1 MKKLLLLSALLI
13 FACSSDG
20 SGNDDN
26 PSNCNTVNSNLL
38 VGSESSN
45 LCDGLVIDDIGTKNT
60 ITLHSNSSA
69 CFVDNVPN
77 NDASIQFY
85 QINSTVDGL
94 EPGSYSLSGYSP
106 AVGQFDFVN
115 VIISAT
121 SNTYYAETGSNGFL
135 EIESVE
141 ATSGGVDVVLRWEF
155 ITNDGT
161 VITGSYEGGLETC
174 GEW

>member
-1 MKKLLLLSALLI
+1 MKNYILLSALLI
-13 FACSSDG
+13 FACSCDG
-20 SGNDDN
+20 SDN
-26 PSNCNTVNSNLL
+26 SFNCNTVNSNLL

-45 LCDGLVIDDIGTKNT
+45 LCDGLVIDDIGTMNT
-60 ITLHSNSSA
+60 ITLYSNSSA
-69 CFVDNVPN
+69 CFANNVPN

-94 EPGSYSLSGYSP
+94 EPGIYYLSGYPP

-115 VIISAT
+115 VRISAT
-121 SNTYYAETGSNGFL
+121 SNTYYAHNGSNGFL

-141 ATSGGVDVVLRWEF
+141 ATSGGVDVVLQWEI

-161 VITGSYEGGLETC
+161 VITGRYEGGLQTC

>member
-1 MKKLLLLSALLI
+1 MKKLILISALLI

-20 SGNDDN
+20 SDNDDN
-26 PSNCNTVNSNLL
+26 PFNCNTVNSDLL
-38 VGSESSN
+38 VGSETSN
-45 LCDGLVIDDIGTKNT
+45 LCDGLVSDDIGNKNS
-60 ITLHSNSSA
+60 ISLHSNSSA

-77 NDASIQFY
+77 NDAFIYFY
-85 QINSTVDGL
+85 QINSNVDGL
-94 EPGSYSLSGYSP
+94 EPGSYSLSGGYP
-106 AVGQFDFVN
+106 AVGQFDFVT
-115 VIISAT
+115 VKISGT
-121 SNTYYAETGSNGFL
+121 YNTYYAETGSNGFL

-161 VITGSYEGGLETC
+161 VITGRYEGGLETC

>member
-13 FACSSDG
+13 FACSCDG
-20 SGNDDN
+20 SDNDDN
-26 PSNCNTVNSNLL
+26 SFNCNTVNSNLL

-45 LCDGLVIDDIGTKNT
+45 LCDGLVIDDIGNKNS
-60 ITLHSNSSA
+60 ISLHSNSSD

-77 NDASIQFY
+77 NETIILFY

-106 AVGQFDFVN
+106 AVGQFDFVT
-115 VIISAT
+115 VIISGT

-141 ATSGGVDVVLRWEF
+141 ATSGGVDVVLRWE
-155 ITNDGT
+155 IISNDGT
-161 VITGSYEGGLETC
+161 VITGSYEGGLQTC

>member
-1 MKKLLLLSALLI
+1 M
-13 FACSSDG
+13 
-20 SGNDDN
+20 
-26 PSNCNTVNSNLL
+26 
-38 VGSESSN
+38 
-45 LCDGLVIDDIGTKNT
+45 
-60 ITLHSNSSA
+60 
-69 CFVDNVPN
+69 PN

-85 QINSTVDGL
+85 QINSAVDGL

-115 VIISAT
+115 VRISAT